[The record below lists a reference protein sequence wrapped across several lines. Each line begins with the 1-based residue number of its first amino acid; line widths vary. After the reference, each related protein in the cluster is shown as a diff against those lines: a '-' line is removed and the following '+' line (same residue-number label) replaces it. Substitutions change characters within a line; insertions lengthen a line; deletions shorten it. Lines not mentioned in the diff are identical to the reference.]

1 MQLSQGM
8 LNAMFINSPYSGGE
22 AFLGSVAVY
31 LDDVT
36 AFEPQLLK
44 LYDEVVPKIQA
55 AQD

>member
-1 MQLSQGM
+1 MSQGM